1 MKIMFRVF
9 TALLIALLVG
19 CASTPPVYPTAFQSI
34 TRDELNRYF
43 DAKKVGMVLLVADKK
58 LDKKLKIDVL
68 RYTGYGNINKTIG
81 HLDGGDAFLFYLP
94 EGERYTFE
102 FNSGSADRFSFEF
115 DVKGGVASMYKIDKA
130 KTKPYAIAK
139 PPTGTKYLGIGSVID
154 SLQIERSHVAREESK
169 KPKFD
174 LNYSQSRDDVAQL
187 RISLAGN
194 QAIKQVFINEVPL
207 DRFNNNGTINLE
219 NKLNFGNNTFNVR
232 IVNDA
237 NYQETKSVAIYRK
250 TDEEKRK
257 IAEAERLEK
266 QRQIEAER
274 QEKIRLANAE
284 KARKLEAERI
294 VREGDGTP
302 DDTLCKKYGLR
313 PQTEGYATCRMKLD
327 FARMEIKREQER
339 YEREKAAYDEQ
350 VAAIEKERDRQRAMR
365 QLELG
370 LRMMGGQ
377 SPLNALSSLGTG
389 APIGPPPTPMPLNQT
404 IRLPNGRMV
413 NCQTMGTFTNCF

>member
-1 MKIMFRVF
+1 MKIMFRVL
-9 TALLIALLVG
+9 TALVFALLVG
-19 CASTPPVYPTAFQSI
+19 CASTPPVYPTAFHSI
-34 TRDELNRYF
+34 PREELNRYL

-68 RYTGYGNINKTIG
+68 RYTGYENINKAIG

-94 EGERYTFE
+94 EGERYSFE
-102 FNSGSADRFSFEF
+102 FNSGTSDRFSFEF
-115 DVKGGVASMYKIDKA
+115 DVKGGVASMYKIDKS

-139 PPTGTKYLGIGSVID
+139 PPAGTKYLGIGSVI
-154 SLQIERSHVAREESK
+154 SSYQIERSYIAREESK
-169 KPKFD
+169 KPKFELD
-174 LNYSQSRDDVAQL
+174 YSQSRDDVAQL
-187 RISLAGN
+187 KINLAGS
-194 QAIKQVFINEVPL
+194 QAIKQVFINDVPL
-207 DRFNNNGTINLE
+207 EKLNNNGTITFE
-219 NKLNFGNNTFNVR
+219 NRLNFGNNTFNVR

-274 QEKIRLANAE
+274 QERVRLANAE

-294 VREGDGTP
+294 IREGDGTP
-302 DDTLCKKYGLR
+302 DDLLCKKYGLR
-313 PQTEGYATCRMKLD
+313 PQTEGYSTCRMKLD
-327 FARMEIKREQER
+327 FARMEIKREQDR
-339 YEREKAAYDEQ
+339 YEREKAAYEEQ
-350 VAAIEKERDRQRAMR
+350 VAALEKEKERQRSMR
-365 QLELG
+365 LLELG
-370 LRMMGGQ
+370 FKMMAGQ
-377 SPLNALSSLGTG
+377 SPNGSPNSGG
-389 APIGPPPTPMPLNQT
+389 YGYPIGPPPQMPLNQT